1 MKRNLVVTSSTT
13 VRLVE
18 GVELDAAVELA
29 CAGERRRLEAY
40 LYSSATLV
48 AVVHEVEASYGTDK
62 RVTQR
67 ALVTVQGNDGPEA
80 RHLADYQGGRLQSGS
95 FGVMDYVED
104 EYAAREHVGIA
115 DAPEEPLDLRA
126 ALLEAADL
134 LSLEE
139 VEYSLGLN
147 RDHLEHS
154 YVTENGVDRP
164 RTQDDLDA
172 DLARHARL
180 INALRVAAEI
190 LNNA

>member
-95 FGVMDYVED
+95 FGVMD
-104 EYAAREHVGIA
+104 
-115 DAPEEPLDLRA
+115 
-126 ALLEAADL
+126 
-134 LSLEE
+134 LSLI
-139 VEYSLGLN
+139 
-147 RDHLEHS
+147 H
-154 YVTENGVDRP
+154 
-164 RTQDDLDA
+164 
-172 DLARHARL
+172 
-180 INALRVAAEI
+180 I
-190 LNNA
+190 